1 LDVHRWGRPFALVI
15 NYLGETLIPWHAIVG
30 LFEVQKTNGNK
41 CMTLQLQ
48 GLLEEIGLIHRVLAF
63 VKDEGGNLGFM
74 ATTLQSIID
83 CRLLEILQVY
93 KGTCFGHVMS
103 KAC

>member
-1 LDVHRWGRPFALVI
+1 VI

-48 GLLEEIGLIHRVLAF
+48 GLLEKIGLIHCVLAF
-63 VKDEGGNLGFM
+63 VKDDSGNLPW
-74 ATTLQSIID
+74 LRH
-83 CRLLEILQVY
+83 CNLLLIVS
-93 KGTCFGHVMS
+93 F
-103 KAC
+103 